1 MSIRYKNRKL
11 KVVGRINNMVI
22 AKNKVRTFEISV
34 KDYEKVQIL

>member
-11 KVVGRINNMVI
+11 TVVGRVNNMVI
-22 AKNKVRTFEISV
+22 AKNKVKTFEIPV